1 MLSSS
6 SDVFVVGGTE
16 LVAAAVVGKITG
28 TSASRRAAQQR

>member
-16 LVAAAVVGKITG
+16 LVAAVVGKITG